1 MSGGD
6 EGGGSSSASR
16 AAPNPAATPSVEIEA
31 RLRAALAPVSLRLRD
46 DSAHH
51 AGHAGAREGGHYY
64 LEIVSARFAGL
75 PRVARHRLV
84 YDALADLMQKGI
96 HALAIEARAPDEQQK
111 PGPQ

>member
-1 MSGGD
+1 MSGG
-6 EGGGSSSASR
+6 GGNGNPPSASGSTP
-16 AAPNPAATPSVEIEA
+16 AVAATPSVEIEA

-51 AGHAGAREGGHYY
+51 AGHAGASEGGHYY

-75 PRVARHRLV
+75 PRVHRHRLV

-96 HALAIEARAPDEQQK
+96 HALAIDARAPDEQQK
-111 PGPQ
+111 PGL

>member
-1 MSGGD
+1 MSD
-6 EGGGSSSASR
+6 PRIPAPGGGG
-16 AAPNPAATPSVEIEA
+16 NPVATPSADIEA
-31 RLRAALAPVSLRLRD
+31 RLRAALQPVSLRLRD

-64 LEIVSARFAGL
+64 LEITSPRFAGL

-96 HALAIEARAPDEQQK
+96 HALAIDARAPDEQQK